1 MQIMK
6 LMQEFP
12 HDQNE
17 WREYF
22 ITDTFIFNKNNDF
35 ESDFMN
41 VTSLHLKKKKMQL
54 YVQN

>member
-1 MQIMK
+1 
-6 LMQEFP
+6 MQEFP